1 MKLSRLAR
9 FTTPLAAILLTLFAF
24 APTAVHAASLSA
36 QAEEPTSGVGIVL
49 ALLAL
54 ILLLV
59 AVVGVIGAVA
69 LGIIGIGYSTVTPD
83 DE

>member
-1 MKLSRLAR
+1 MRHPRLAR
-9 FTTPLAAILLTLFAF
+9 FTPSIIVLILTIFAF
-24 APTAVHAASLSA
+24 MPTAVHAAGFA
-36 QAEEPTSGVGIVL
+36 VQAEGDSATAVVL
-49 ALLAL
+49 ALLGL

>member
-1 MKLSRLAR
+1 AFM
-9 FTTPLAAILLTLFAF
+9 FAVFSF
-24 APTAVHAASLSA
+24 APTAVHAAGFAA
-36 QAEEPTSGVGIVL
+36 QAEGEGGAAIVL